1 MAADGAG
8 GAAAPV
14 SGLPAAAEQS
24 GGPRQGGGSR
34 GRPPISGGG
43 RLPRPAHPG
52 DPLRR
57 LQGLH
62 PPQLLNIQFWSLA
75 HWQGD
80 SSNYY
85 GTGPCP
91 RASSIA

>member
-34 GRPPISGGG
+34 GRPPISVAADY
-43 RLPRPAHPG
+43 PDQPTPG
-52 DPLRR
+52 TPYEDYKDYTPL
-57 LQGLH
+57 
-62 PPQLLNIQFWSLA
+62 NF
-75 HWQGD
+75 
-80 SSNYY
+80 
-85 GTGPCP
+85 
-91 RASSIA
+91 